1 MMTSTR
7 HLSRENHWK
16 VLFEEWKSS
25 GKTVRNWCGERSIPL
40 NTFRYWKDKFSP
52 QKLDKE
58 VFIEIT
64 EEKSLGIT
72 IRCKDFEIQIDEKF
86 DEKTLSR
93 CLAVMRGS
101 LC

>member
-1 MMTSTR
+1 MTSNYR
-7 HLSRENHWK
+7 LSKEKHWK

-25 GKTVRNWCGERSIPL
+25 GKTTSDWCRDRSIPQ
-40 NTFRYWKDKFSP
+40 NTFRYWKDKFAP
-52 QKLDKE
+52 QKLEKHS
-58 VFIEIT
+58 FIEIA

-72 IRCKDFEIQIDEKF
+72 IRCKDFEIQLHEQF

-93 CLAVMRGS
+93 CLSVMRGS